1 MQDEVGMEVG
11 DAITFDMAGVVLR
24 ARVTSIREVVW
35 SDEQNGG
42 FVFVLRPGPAVDRT
56 PHTFMGFVQLAKGAE
71 GRGAVQRALVTRH
84 PNVTSIDV
92 RDVLARIREVVDSA
106 SLGVTVVGIVT
117 TIGGV
122 LILIGAVAM
131 TKFQRLY
138 ETAIYRTLGAS
149 TRRVAAMVAVEYG
162 VLGLLAGTLG
172 AVGAFVLS
180 WALAEFLFDI
190 TWRPVP
196 LMLAAGTLVTAA
208 AVSLVGL
215 LASADVLV
223 KKPLA
228 TLRRE

>member
-1 MQDEVGMEVG
+1 
-11 DAITFDMAGVVLR
+11 
-24 ARVTSIREVVW
+24 
-35 SDEQNGG
+35 
-42 FVFVLRPGPAVDRT
+42 
-56 PHTFMGFVQLAKGAE
+56 MGFVQLAAGAQ
-71 GRGAVQRALVTRH
+71 GRGAVQRALVARH

-92 RDVLARIREVVDSA
+92 RDVLARIREVVDNA

-149 TRRVAAMVAVEYG
+149 TRRVAAMVALEYG

-172 AVGAFVLS
+172 AVGAFALS

-190 TWRPVP
+190 TWRPAPV
-196 LMLAAGTLVTAA
+196 MLGLGTLITAV